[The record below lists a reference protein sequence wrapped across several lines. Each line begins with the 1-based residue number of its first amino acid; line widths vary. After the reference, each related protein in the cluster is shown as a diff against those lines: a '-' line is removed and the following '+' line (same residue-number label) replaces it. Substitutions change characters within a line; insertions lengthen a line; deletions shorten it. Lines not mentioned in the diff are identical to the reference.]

1 MAEKDGYFCE
11 IIDLQT
17 LYPYDV
23 DTLVNSV
30 KKTGRVIISHEAPVI
45 FHFSPSN

>member
-1 MAEKDGYFCE
+1 MANEKDGVSCE

-17 LYPYDV
+17 LYPYDI

-30 KKTGRVIISHEAPVI
+30 KKTGKVIISHEAPV
-45 FHFSPSN
+45 FFLFYK